1 MPLKSPASLS
11 LQRRALAA
19 HESLETG
26 GEATWQLRDV
36 VRESWLR
43 SLEYKGAAESNEHTV
58 LSDETLRDL
67 RTASPLRLV
76 LPVFDR
82 LLLEPTRDTQMI
94 LAIGDPTGRLLWVKG
109 DSQVLRQAEAMAF
122 VPGADWSERTVG
134 TSAPGTALATGGG
147 VQVAGAEHFDPIAH
161 RWSCTAVP
169 IHAPDTGELL
179 GVVDIT
185 GGEDAVAAHSLALL
199 KAAVAAAES
208 ELRWHQA
215 QLEPALKRFNV
226 PGRLAPAVALTP
238 LAAPG
243 TLRDVITVTAGAEHN
258 EAVESM
264 LVLTSG
270 TGAQLR
276 SGNTRVEL
284 STRHAELLALL
295 SWHPRG
301 LSGEELVELLHINP
315 DAADVGTLRA
325 ELVRLRKI
333 LGEIDEALVPRSRPY
348 RLDNTPRSDARMVL
362 KAIERGDLEAALEH
376 YAGPVLP
383 RSMAPG
389 IEAIRDEVFAA
400 LRQAMLQDGSAE
412 QLIRFLE
419 LPEVQDDEE
428 VLGTALQVLPAR
440 SPHRALVVAALERLE
455 TGN

>member
-19 HESLETG
+19 HESLGSG

-58 LSDETLRDL
+58 LGDEALRDL

-94 LAIGDPTGRLLWVKG
+94 LAIGDPNGRLLWVKG
-109 DSQVLRQAEAMAF
+109 DSQVLREAEAMAF

-169 IHAPDTGELL
+169 IHSPDTGELL

-215 QLEPALKRFNV
+215 QMEPALKRFNV
-226 PGRLAPAVALTP
+226 PGRLAPAVP
-238 LAAPG
+238 LAPLAPRG
-243 TLRDVITVTAGAEHN
+243 TLGVAGGVEPVAE
-258 EAVESM
+258 ST
-264 LVLTSG
+264 LLLTRG
-270 TGAQLR
+270 IGAQLR
-276 SGNTRVEL
+276 RGDTHVEL

-301 LSGEELVELLHINP
+301 LSGDELVELLHINP

-333 LGEIDEALVPRSRPY
+333 LGDIDQALVPRSRPY
-348 RLDNTPRSDARMVL
+348 RLDKTPDSDARMVL
-362 KAIERGDLEAALEH
+362 KAIERGDLEKALEH

-383 RSMAPG
+383 RSVAPG

-400 LRQAMLQDGSAE
+400 LRQAMLQDGSAD
-412 QLIRFLE
+412 QLMRFLE

-455 TGN
+455 AGN

>member
-1 MPLKSPASLS
+1 MPLKSPAAMS

-19 HESLETG
+19 HESLESG
-26 GEATWQLRDV
+26 GEATWQLREV

-43 SLEYKGAAESNEHTV
+43 SLEYQGAAESNEHTV
-58 LSDETLRDL
+58 LSDEALRDL

-169 IHAPDTGELL
+169 IHSPDTGEVL

-208 ELRWHQA
+208 ELRWHQS
-215 QLEPALKRFNV
+215 QLEPALKSFV
-226 PGRLAPAVALTP
+226 PGLLAPAVPLAP

-243 TLRDVITVTAGAEHN
+243 TLRDVITLGVGTAEI
-258 EAVESM
+258 VESM

-276 SGNTRVEL
+276 RGDQCIEL

-301 LSGEELVELLHINP
+301 LSGEEIVELLHINP

-333 LGEIDEALVPRSRPY
+333 LGDIDESLVPRSRPY
-348 RLDNTPRSDARMVL
+348 RLENTPRSDARMVL
-362 KAIERGDLEAALEH
+362 KAIERGDLDAALEH

-400 LRQAMLQDGSAE
+400 LRQGMLQDGSAE
-412 QLIRFLE
+412 QLMRFLE

-455 TGN
+455 AGN

>member
-19 HESLETG
+19 HESLDSG

-43 SLEYKGAAESNEHTV
+43 SLKYKGAAESNEHTV
-58 LSDETLRDL
+58 LSDEALRDL

-82 LLLEPTRDTQMI
+82 LLLEPTRDTQII

-161 RWSCTAVP
+161 RWNCTAVP
-169 IHAPDTGELL
+169 IHSPDTGELL
-179 GVVDIT
+179 GVIDIT

-199 KAAVAAAES
+199 QAAVAAAES

-215 QLEPALKRFNV
+215 QMEPASKSFSV
-226 PGRLAPAVALTP
+226 PGRLAPAIQ
-238 LAAPG
+238 LAPRG
-243 TLRDVITVTAGAEHN
+243 TLGVVEPVAE
-258 EAVESM
+258 AT
-264 LVLTSG
+264 LLLTGG

-276 SGNTRVEL
+276 RGDTCVEL

-301 LSGEELVELLHINP
+301 LSGDELVELLHINP
-315 DAADVGTLRA
+315 DTADVGTLRA

-333 LGEIDEALVPRSRPY
+333 LGDLDEALVPRSRPY
-348 RLDNTPRSDARMVL
+348 RLEKTPRSDARMVL
-362 KAIERGDLEAALEH
+362 KAIERGDLEMALEH

-412 QLIRFLE
+412 QLMRFLE

-455 TGN
+455 AAN

>member
-19 HESLETG
+19 HESLDSG

-43 SLEYKGAAESNEHTV
+43 SLEYKGAAKSNEHTV
-58 LSDETLRDL
+58 LSDEALRDL

-169 IHAPDTGELL
+169 IHCPDTGELL

-215 QLEPALKRFNV
+215 QMEPASKSFNV
-226 PGRLAPAVALTP
+226 PGRLAPAVP
-238 LAAPG
+238 LAPLAPRG
-243 TLRDVITVTAGAEHN
+243 TLGVVGSVEPV
-258 EAVESM
+258 VEST
-264 LVLTSG
+264 LLLTSG

-276 SGNTRVEL
+276 RGDACVEL

-325 ELVRLRKI
+325 ELVRLRKV
-333 LGEIDEALVPRSRPY
+333 LGDIDQALVPRSRPY
-348 RLDNTPRSDARMVL
+348 RLEKTPRSDARMVL
-362 KAIERGDLEAALEH
+362 KAIERGDLEKALEH

-389 IEAIRDEVFAA
+389 IETIRDEVFAA

-412 QLIRFLE
+412 QLMRFLE

-455 TGN
+455 AGN